1 MVYPGSIP
9 GIGHFFA
16 SPSPRLSHFLIHF
29 RRGGVLP
36 RPWEGKSAKRRQWR
50 MKRAGFEEVPRL
62 AGTTVPVS
70 RLARRWAREPLPYA
84 PQGTHRAG
92 RTGADDPTV
101 GTDSH
106 VASLLGMTGF
116 FRCHC
121 EPVTD
126 VTGVAIRNTPYAAAT
141 FPAHKPPPEAAASGG
156 GSIYTFNFLFRMP
169 PGRSVPPGTAPAP
182 GAHTHTGPRCTTGR
196 PGSCGCRC

>member
-1 MVYPGSIP
+1 MSPTPRFTAPPVMHSVGGDAYIGPGAP
-9 GIGHFFA
+9 VFL
-16 SPSPRLSHFLIHF
+16 LSV
-29 RRGGVLP
+29 GTGVLP
-36 RPWEGKSAKRRQWR
+36 RPITGALLVPVRRGDPRGRPREGKSAKRRQWR

-92 RTGADDPTV
+92 RTGADDPTA

-141 FPAHKPPPEAAASGG
+141 FP
-156 GSIYTFNFLFRMP
+156 
-169 PGRSVPPGTAPAP
+169 V
-182 GAHTHTGPRCTTGR
+182 
-196 PGSCGCRC
+196 